1 MKRTWVRALATQPP
15 LGGVGRV
22 KATSKG
28 ARASPRAGG
37 FTSATPW
44 LQAWRTCWAG
54 LSSPIQWV
62 FHQPPKGKDRP
73 MNLEDT
79 PALVIASFRIATV
92 NLPNGLQVKDLFV
105 MGRTTQHGPEQT
117 VRLRLPP
124 NMLHAVVQSLSEAA
138 GERPPGE
145 IQRLFEEASLTPVK
159 VNRTGLSGFV
169 LTMKQRNT
177 SQGTE
182 LPVEMFVAEDQLA
195 GLAELL
201 NAALANRRSDG
212 EPQTGTRH

>member
-1 MKRTWVRALATQPP
+1 
-15 LGGVGRV
+15 
-22 KATSKG
+22 
-28 ARASPRAGG
+28 
-37 FTSATPW
+37 
-44 LQAWRTCWAG
+44 
-54 LSSPIQWV
+54 
-62 FHQPPKGKDRP
+62 
-73 MNLEDT
+73 
-79 PALVIASFRIATV
+79 
-92 NLPNGLQVKDLFV
+92 
-105 MGRTTQHGPEQT
+105 